1 MRKDQNEENGHKAE
15 RKQDCCDVPGMPE
28 ENEPKKPPFD
38 REPITLE
45 EPPRKPRDERDR
57 PTEQLIQELDIKT
70 ARQAGWLRFKKVIS
84 YGEWQRVRDCLSARE
99 IQQGGV
105 VPA

>member
-1 MRKDQNEENGHKAE
+1 MRKDQSEEDGHKVE
-15 RKQDCCDVPGMPE
+15 KDHCDVPLMPE
-28 ENEPKKPPFD
+28 ENEKKRKPPFD

-45 EPPRKPRDERDR
+45 EPPRKPHDERDR
-57 PTEQLIQELDIKT
+57 PTEQLIQELGIKT
-70 ARQAGWLRFKKVIS
+70 PRQAGWLRFKKVIS

-99 IQQGGV
+99 IQQGGA